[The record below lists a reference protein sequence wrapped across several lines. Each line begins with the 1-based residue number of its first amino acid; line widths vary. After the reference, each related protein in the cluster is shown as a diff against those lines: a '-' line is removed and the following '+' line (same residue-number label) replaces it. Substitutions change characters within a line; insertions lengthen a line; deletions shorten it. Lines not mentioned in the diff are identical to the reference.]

1 MLWRRAI
8 LAFFGLLIVRTFA
21 CPEKCSCNGT
31 LVMCDGREL
40 FSVPPDIPNNT
51 TVLFL
56 GRNNLSEI
64 AEGKLQNVTS
74 LEKLYLYDN
83 EINDMHQDA
92 LCSLRVLTVL
102 SMSYNELKT
111 IKRQY
116 FQMTTR
122 LISIDLSKNDIE
134 VIEDSAFKE
143 LKNLQKLRLNSNKI
157 KAISNTTF
165 QMLTELE
172 KLELQDNDI
181 ETIGNLALRDL
192 RKLRSFSRNR
202 LKTLPARLFD
212 GLDSLEELYLSSNEI
227 TEIRSRT
234 FNDLPKVKFI
244 VLNRNLVTRVEV
256 QAFQSLPLL
265 DRVYLDGN
273 QIGELQKNCFLNG
286 TRPTKLYLGSNPL
299 RCDCGMKW
307 LMEFVKT
314 HQITLGLENKEGD
327 SVATLCNE
335 PETLRGRSVHS
346 LPLTSY
352 HCDCRIP
359 GQMYEGTENKTSKGV
374 VCQSWSKQIPH
385 RHDYDVL
392 GHNQSNYCRNYDR
405 EIPWCLTNDVD
416 VLWDYCQVP
425 ICDNVCY
432 DLKYS
437 RSFDICPVKKSNCS
451 EVKDFVRCHLSSV
464 EKTNNVSCFE
474 SFMMERAVVSSL
486 VEQNIIRKEL
496 SLKCF
501 PSPCADQRFLE
512 AAKVRTYSGL
522 MPYNQHIFCWSVM
535 RLINT
540 EIANITVTNKSTCYE
555 RDKMKILKAIQN
567 NFKRG
572 MFDEKKFLL
581 SECPLSVTYDE
592 VTEEDDDIIKNLEEF
607 ILTNLHF
614 VIGGMA
620 GFLLIIAGV
629 VLLFRLRFKR
639 KKKENTQK
647 VCYNNR
653 QSHIYH
659 DIGDI
664 DDTKPYEMERCQGEE
679 SHSYISLQPT
689 VEPPDRRPSRQD
701 IGDTSSSSSV
711 CQTGITA
718 SAKRDTSA
726 DVLDDHI
733 EGVSMESDHANI
745 RLELNKSLLRI
756 FQSQRQRFTS

>member
-1 MLWRRAI
+1 MHRD
-8 LAFFGLLIVRTFA
+8 AF
-21 CPEKCSCNGT
+21 S
-31 LVMCDGREL
+31 
-40 FSVPPDIPNNT
+40 
-51 TVLFL
+51 
-56 GRNNLSEI
+56 
-64 AEGKLQNVTS
+64 
-74 LEKLYLYDN
+74 
-83 EINDMHQDA
+83 
-92 LCSLRVLTVL
+92 SLRVLTAL
-102 SMSYNELKT
+102 SMSYNELNT

-122 LISIDLSKNDIE
+122 LISIDLSNNAIE

-143 LKNLQKLRLNSNKI
+143 MKNLQKLRLNSNKI

-192 RKLRSFSRNR
+192 RKLRFLSFSKNR

-212 GLDSLEELYLSSNEI
+212 GLDSLEELQAISEHHVPSNCFSLDNKVKRLFHYFSSVYFGDTEVYCIIFRYLSSNGI

-234 FNDLPKVKFI
+234 FNDIPKVKFI
-244 VLNRNLVTRVEV
+244 VLNRNLVSRVEV

-265 DRVYLDGN
+265 DIVYLDEN
-273 QIGELQKNCFLNG
+273 KIGELQKNCFGNG

-314 HQITLGLENKEGD
+314 HQITLELENREGD

-346 LPLTSY
+346 LPLTNY

-359 GQMYEGTENKTSKGV
+359 GQMYDGTENKTSKGV

-405 EIPWCLTNDVD
+405 EIPWCLTNDAD

-437 RSFDICPVKKSNCS
+437 RSFDLCPVKKSNCS

-464 EKTNNVSCFE
+464 EKTNHTSCFE

-501 PSPCADQRFLE
+501 PSPCADERFLE

-522 MPYNQHIFCWSVM
+522 LTYTQQIFCWSVM

-540 EIANITVTNKSTCYE
+540 EVANIMVTNKSTCYE
-555 RDKMKILKAIQN
+555 RDKLKILKVIQN
-567 NFKRG
+567 DLRG
-572 MFDEKKFLL
+572 IFDDKKFLL

-592 VTEEDDDIIKNLEEF
+592 VTEEEDGITRNLEEF

-620 GFLLIIAGV
+620 GFLLVIAVV
-629 VLLFRLRFKR
+629 VLLLRLRFKR
-639 KKKENTQK
+639 KKEENTLNETH
-647 VCYNNR
+647 NNR
-653 QSHIYH
+653 EAHIYH
-659 DIGDI
+659 DIGDM
-664 DDTKPYEMERCQGEE
+664 DDSDIKLYEMEKRQGEE
-679 SHSYISLQPT
+679 RHSYISLQPI
-689 VEPPDRRPSRQD
+689 VEPPDRKPSQQV
-701 IGDTSSSSSV
+701 IGDTTSSSV
-711 CQTGITA
+711 SQTGTTA

-726 DVLDDHI
+726 D
-733 EGVSMESDHANI
+733 GESI
-745 RLELNKSLLRI
+745 MLVKRVG
-756 FQSQRQRFTS
+756 